1 MASRGKLES
10 QAMEENGR
18 SSPLR
23 RAGAALAGGGKAA
36 VRSLLRLVA
45 ILLPLTAAMGLL
57 DWCGA
62 IRFLDR
68 FLGPVTGFLGLPGSS
83 VLALLAAAF
92 IDSYAGVVAMAFLSL
107 DMRAAVILAVICL
120 ASHSLIA
127 ETAAMKKSGS
137 SATKMILLRLVFG
150 LAAGWV
156 THLMLAPGFGEAAFS
171 TALGLG
177 VTPVVRIHGAWGLR
191 AGALSFDVAAIVMA
205 VGALRIVLGEFGG
218 LAFLSRVLA
227 PFMRFLGLGPTDS
240 LYWVSANVAGYPYC
254 AGLLT
259 GDIESGKIKR
269 QDGDLFNHN
278 ALFCHALVEDTAFFM
293 VLGLPMF
300 WLVIP
305 RLVMATALT
314 WIERIRRHYVRRSFR
329 AGVA

>member
-1 MASRGKLES
+1 
-10 QAMEENGR
+10 MEDNGR
-18 SSPLR
+18 SGPLR
-23 RAGAALAGGGKAA
+23 RAGAALASGGKAA
-36 VRSLLRLVA
+36 ARSLLRLVA
-45 ILLPLTAAMGLL
+45 ILLPLTVAMGLL

-62 IRFLDR
+62 IRLLDR
-68 FLGPVTGFLGLPGSS
+68 FLGPVTAIFGLPGSS
-83 VLALLAAAF
+83 VLALAAAAF
-92 IDSYAGVVAMAFLSL
+92 IDIYAGVAAMAFLSL

-120 ASHSLIA
+120 VSHSLIA

-137 SATKMILLRLVFG
+137 SATKMVLLRLVCS
-150 LAAGWV
+150 LVAGWS
-156 THLMLAPGFGEAAFS
+156 THLLLAPGFGEAAFS
-171 TALGLG
+171 VALGLG
-177 VTPVVRIHGAWGLR
+177 MAPLARIPGAWAAR
-191 AGALSFDVAAIVMA
+191 SGALSLDIAIIVMA
-205 VGALRIVLGEFGG
+205 VGALRIILEEFGG
-218 LAFLSRVLA
+218 MTFLSRVLA
-227 PFMRFLGLGPTDS
+227 PFMRFLGLDPSDS

-278 ALFCHALVEDTAFFM
+278 ALFCHALIEDTAFFM

-314 WIERIRRHYVRRSFR
+314 WIERIRRRYVRRSFR